1 MAREIAVTEQ
11 DLQATLTHKTNQV
24 ANLELQVMTLSR
36 VLGETNEKLEQAER
50 RLVSLNG
57 KELAVDA
64 ESWEEEVPVHN

>member
-36 VLGETNEKLEQAER
+36 VLGETNEKLEQAEG
-50 RLVSLNG
+50 RLTSLNG
-57 KELAVDA
+57 KEATDA